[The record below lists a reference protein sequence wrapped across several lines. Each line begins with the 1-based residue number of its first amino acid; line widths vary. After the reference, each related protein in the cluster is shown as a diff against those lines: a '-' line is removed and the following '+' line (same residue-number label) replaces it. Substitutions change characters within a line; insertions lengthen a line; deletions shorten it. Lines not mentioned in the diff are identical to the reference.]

1 MFTRATWFTV
11 GVATGA
17 TVGALGAAVAY
28 VRARELARERVPD
41 SVQDA
46 AGRLVRAT
54 DSGVRTAIGRTSEQ
68 IREWRSTIDETRRTR
83 REAEELLL
91 RQLERSGL

>member
-1 MFTRATWFTV
+1 MFKRATWFTV

-17 TVGALGAAVAY
+17 VGAAVAY
-28 VRARELARERVPD
+28 VRARDLARERVPD

-46 AGRLVRAT
+46 AGRVVRVT
-54 DSGVRTAIGRTSEQ
+54 DQGVRTVIGRTSE
-68 IREWRSTIDETRRTR
+68 RVEDWRTSLDETRRTR
-83 REAEELLL
+83 REAEDLLL

>member
-1 MFTRATWFTV
+1 MFKRVTWFSV
-11 GVATGA
+11 GVAT
-17 TVGALGAAVAY
+17 GALGAAVAY
-28 VRARELARERVPD
+28 VRARDLARERVPD

-46 AGRLVRAT
+46 AGRVVRAT
-54 DSGVRTAIGRTSEQ
+54 DTGVRTVVERASE
-68 IREWRSTIDETRRTR
+68 RVDDWRASVDETRRTR